1 MSHAMKLEGPFA
13 IEEVAG
19 RAALCGRLR
28 VEAPVVFFPGMR
40 LRVEGGGAVVAA
52 HSADTHYLGWL
63 PRGAYRVRAFLPGS
77 LGAGRYRFTLEAHHR
92 EAMADATAASLDGAF
107 SLASAAATPG
117 DAFAWTFETV
127 APGVAVENLSW
138 KRGHEDWFF
147 RHFDHASATVVSYML
162 ADSPKLRGR
171 ILDVGCGDGITA
183 LGVALRTGCE
193 ELVAIDPF
201 RGFDR
206 LPEILAANHLPA
218 DTIPK
223 RVRFLPEDANF
234 LPFPDDS
241 FDVLISWAAVEHF
254 AGGYL
259 QAMREMKR
267 VLKPDGLLFIHPGL
281 YYCNAGHHLAEY
293 ASEPFFHLRKSR
305 EQIREL
311 VFSAKANYEDR
322 AGETPT
328 PAQHWQWFNELVPIT
343 VTRFEQ
349 ELRALEFEPW
359 RVAIRTEGLV
369 EYTPETL
376 SYPMQDLATNELYVS
391 CVNRKKKRG
400 Q

>member
-13 IEEVAG
+13 IEEAGG

-28 VEAPVVFFPGMR
+28 VEAPVVFLPGLR
-40 LRVEGGGAVVAA
+40 LRVEGAGEVAA
-52 HSADTHYLGWL
+52 DSRDTHYLGWL

-77 LGAGRYRFTLEAHHR
+77 LGAGAHRFSLEAVHR
-92 EAMADATAASLDGAF
+92 EAMADAVAAKLEGAF
-107 SLASAAATPG
+107 TLAGPAAAPADG
-117 DAFAWTFETV
+117 LAWSFETV
-127 APGVAVENLSW
+127 APGVAIENLSW

-147 RHFDHASATVVSYML
+147 RHFDHAAATVVSYML

-206 LPEILAANHLPA
+206 LPEILRANHLPA
-218 DTIPK
+218 DAIPK
-223 RVRFLPEDANF
+223 RVKYLGEDANF
-234 LPFPDDS
+234 LPFADDS
-241 FDVLISWAAVEHF
+241 FDVVISWAAVEHF

-259 QAMREMKR
+259 QALREMKR
-267 VLKPDGLLFIHPGL
+267 VLRPGGLLFIHPGL

-293 ASEPFFHLRKSR
+293 STEPFFHLRKSR
-305 EQIREL
+305 EEIRAI
-311 VFSAKANYEDR
+311 VFGAKPRSEDR

-328 PAQHWQWFNELVPIT
+328 PAQHWQWFNELNPIT

-376 SYPMQDLATNELYVS
+376 AYPMQDLATNELYVS
-391 CVNRKKKRG
+391 CVNRKRPKP
-400 Q
+400 

>member
-1 MSHAMKLEGPFA
+1 MSHAMNLEGPFA
-13 IEEVAG
+13 IEEAGG

-28 VEAPVVFFPGMR
+28 VEAPVVFLPGLR
-40 LRVEGGGAVVAA
+40 LRVEGAGAVAA
-52 HSADTHYLGWL
+52 DSRDTHYLGWL
-63 PRGAYRVRAFLPGS
+63 PRGAYRVRAFLPGA
-77 LGAGRYRFTLEAHHR
+77 LGAGPYRFSLEAVHR
-92 EAMADATAASLDGAF
+92 EAMADAVAAKLEGAF
-107 SLASAAATPG
+107 TLAGPAAAAG
-117 DAFAWTFETV
+117 EGLAWSFETV
-127 APGVAVENLSW
+127 APGVAIENLSW

-147 RHFDHASATVVSYML
+147 RHFDHAAATVVSYML

-206 LPEILAANHLPA
+206 LPEILRANHLPA
-218 DTIPK
+218 DAIPK
-223 RVRFLPEDANF
+223 RVKYLGEDANF
-234 LPFPDDS
+234 LPVADDS
-241 FDVLISWAAVEHF
+241 FDVVISWAAVEHF

-259 QAMREMKR
+259 QALREMKR
-267 VLKPDGLLFIHPGL
+267 VLRPGGLLFIHPGL

-293 ASEPFFHLRKSR
+293 STEPFFHLRKSR
-305 EQIREL
+305 EEIRAI
-311 VFSAKANYEDR
+311 VFGSKPRYEDR

-328 PAQHWQWFNELVPIT
+328 PAQHWQWFNELNPIT

-359 RVAIRTEGLV
+359 RVAIRAEGLV

-376 SYPMQDLATNELYVS
+376 AYPMQDLATNELYVS
-391 CVNRKKKRG
+391 CVNRKRPKP
-400 Q
+400 

>member
-13 IEEVAG
+13 IEEAGG

-28 VEAPVVFFPGMR
+28 VEAPVVFLPGLR
-40 LRVEGGGAVVAA
+40 LRVEGAGEVAA
-52 HSADTHYLGWL
+52 DSRDTHYLGWL
-63 PRGAYRVRAFLPGS
+63 PRGSYRVRAFLPGS
-77 LGAGRYRFTLEAHHR
+77 LGAGAHRFSLEAVHR
-92 EAMADATAASLDGAF
+92 EAMADAAAAKLEGAF
-107 SLASAAATPG
+107 TLAGPAAAPADG
-117 DAFAWTFETV
+117 LAWSFETV
-127 APGVAVENLSW
+127 APGVAIENLSW

-147 RHFDHASATVVSYML
+147 RHFDHAAATVVSYML

-206 LPEILAANHLPA
+206 LPEILRANHLPA
-218 DTIPK
+218 DAIPK
-223 RVRFLPEDANF
+223 RVKYLGEDANF
-234 LPFPDDS
+234 LPFADDS
-241 FDVLISWAAVEHF
+241 FDVVISWAAVEHF

-259 QAMREMKR
+259 QALREMKR
-267 VLKPDGLLFIHPGL
+267 VLRPEGLLFIHPGL

-293 ASEPFFHLRKSR
+293 STEPFFHLRKSR
-305 EQIREL
+305 DEIRAI
-311 VFSAKANYEDR
+311 VFGAKPRYEDR

-328 PAQHWQWFNELVPIT
+328 PAQHWQWFNELNPIT

-376 SYPMQDLATNELYVS
+376 AYPMQDLATNELYVS
-391 CVNRKKKRG
+391 CVNRKRPKP
-400 Q
+400 

>member
-13 IEEVAG
+13 IEEAGG

-28 VEAPVVFFPGMR
+28 VEAPVVFLPGVR
-40 LRVEGGGAVVAA
+40 LRVEGAGAVAA
-52 HSADTHYLGWL
+52 DLRDTHYLGWL
-63 PRGAYRVRAFLPGS
+63 PRGSYRVRVFLPGS
-77 LGAGRYRFTLEAHHR
+77 LGAGACRFSLEAVHR
-92 EAMADATAASLDGAF
+92 EAMADAVAAKLEGAF
-107 SLASAAATPG
+107 TLAGPAAAPADG
-117 DAFAWTFETV
+117 LAWSFETV
-127 APGVAVENLSW
+127 APGVAIENLSW

-147 RHFDHASATVVSYML
+147 RHFDHAAATVVSYML

-206 LPEILAANHLPA
+206 LPEILRANHLPA
-218 DTIPK
+218 DAIPK
-223 RVRFLPEDANF
+223 RVKYLGEDANF
-234 LPFPDDS
+234 LPFADDS
-241 FDVLISWAAVEHF
+241 FDVVVSWAAVEHF

-293 ASEPFFHLRKSR
+293 STEPFFHLRKSR
-305 EQIREL
+305 DEIREI
-311 VFSAKANYEDR
+311 VFSAQPRYEDR

-328 PAQHWQWFNELVPIT
+328 PAQHWQWFNELNPIT

-376 SYPMQDLATNELYVS
+376 AYPMQDLATNELYVS
-391 CVNRKKKRG
+391 CVNRKRPKP
-400 Q
+400 

>member
-1 MSHAMKLEGPFA
+1 MAQTLSLEGPFT
-13 IEEVAG
+13 IEDAAG

-28 VEAPVVFFPGMR
+28 VQAPVVFLPAMR
-40 LRVEGGGAVVAA
+40 LSVEGAGTSVGAD
-52 HSADTHYLGWL
+52 SADTHYLGWL
-63 PRGAYRVRAFLPGS
+63 PRGAYRVRAFLPGA
-77 LGAGRYRFTLEAHHR
+77 LAAGSYRFTLDARHR
-92 EAMADATAASLDGAF
+92 EAMADDVAAKIDGQF
-107 SLASAAATPG
+107 SLAGPAAAAG
-117 DAFAWTFETV
+117 EAFAWTVEAM

-138 KRGHEDWFF
+138 KRGHENWFF
-147 RHFDHASATVVSYML
+147 RHFDHAAATVVSYML
-162 ADSPKLRGR
+162 ADSPKLKGR

-206 LPEILAANHLPA
+206 LPEILRENHLPA

-223 RVRFLPEDANF
+223 RVKYLAEDANS

-241 FDVLISWAAVEHF
+241 FDVVISWAAVEHF

-259 QAMREMKR
+259 KALGEMKR

-293 ASEPFFHLRKSR
+293 SSEPFFHLRKSR
-305 EQIREL
+305 EQIREI
-311 VFSAKANYEDR
+311 VFSARAKYEDR

-328 PAQHWQWFNELVPIT
+328 PEQHWKWFNELNPIT

-349 ELRALEFEPW
+349 ELRALDFEPW
-359 RVAIRTEGLV
+359 RVAIRAEGLV
-369 EYTPETL
+369 EYTPEML
-376 SYPMQDLATNELYVS
+376 AYPMQDLAIDELYVS
-391 CVNRKKKRG
+391 CVNRKKRR
-400 Q
+400 

>member
-13 IEEVAG
+13 IEEAGG

-28 VEAPVVFFPGMR
+28 VEAPVVFLPGLR
-40 LRVEGGGAVVAA
+40 LRVEGAGEVAA
-52 HSADTHYLGWL
+52 DSRDTHYLGWL
-63 PRGAYRVRAFLPGS
+63 PRGSYRVRAFLPGS
-77 LGAGRYRFTLEAHHR
+77 LGAGAHRFSLEAVHR
-92 EAMADATAASLDGAF
+92 EAMADTAAAKLEGAF
-107 SLASAAATPG
+107 TLAGPAAAPADG
-117 DAFAWTFETV
+117 LAWSFETV
-127 APGVAVENLSW
+127 APGVAIENLSW

-147 RHFDHASATVVSYML
+147 RHFDHAAATVVSYML

-206 LPEILAANHLPA
+206 LPEILRANHLPA
-218 DTIPK
+218 DAIPK
-223 RVRFLPEDANF
+223 RVKYLGEDANF
-234 LPFPDDS
+234 LPFADDS
-241 FDVLISWAAVEHF
+241 FDVVISWAAVEHF

-259 QAMREMKR
+259 QALREMKR
-267 VLKPDGLLFIHPGL
+267 VLRPGGLLFIHPGL

-293 ASEPFFHLRKSR
+293 STEPFFHLRKSR
-305 EQIREL
+305 DEIRAI
-311 VFSAKANYEDR
+311 VFGAKPRYEDR

-328 PAQHWQWFNELVPIT
+328 PAQHWQWFNELNPIT

-376 SYPMQDLATNELYVS
+376 AYPMQDLATNELYVS
-391 CVNRKKKRG
+391 CVNRKRPKP
-400 Q
+400 

>member
-13 IEEVAG
+13 IEEAGG

-28 VEAPVVFFPGMR
+28 VEAPVVFLPGLR
-40 LRVEGGGAVVAA
+40 LRVEGAGEVAA
-52 HSADTHYLGWL
+52 DSRDTHYLGWL

-77 LGAGRYRFTLEAHHR
+77 LGAGAHRFSLEAVHR
-92 EAMADATAASLDGAF
+92 EAMADTAAAKLEGAF
-107 SLASAAATPG
+107 TLAGPAAAPADG
-117 DAFAWTFETV
+117 LAWSFETV
-127 APGVAVENLSW
+127 APGVAIENLSW

-147 RHFDHASATVVSYML
+147 RHFDHAAATVVSYML

-206 LPEILAANHLPA
+206 LPEILRANHLPA
-218 DTIPK
+218 DAIPK
-223 RVRFLPEDANF
+223 RVKYLGEDANF
-234 LPFPDDS
+234 LPFADDS
-241 FDVLISWAAVEHF
+241 FDVVISWAAVEHF

-259 QAMREMKR
+259 QALREMKR
-267 VLKPDGLLFIHPGL
+267 VLRPGGLLFIHPGL

-293 ASEPFFHLRKSR
+293 STEPFFHLRKSR
-305 EQIREL
+305 EEIRAI
-311 VFSAKANYEDR
+311 VFGAKPRYEDR

-328 PAQHWQWFNELVPIT
+328 PAQHWQWFNELNPIT

-376 SYPMQDLATNELYVS
+376 AYPMQDLATNELYVS
-391 CVNRKKKRG
+391 CVNRKRPKP
-400 Q
+400 

>member
-13 IEEVAG
+13 IEEAGG

-28 VEAPVVFFPGMR
+28 VEAPVVFLPGLR
-40 LRVEGGGAVVAA
+40 LRVEGAGAIAA
-52 HSADTHYLGWL
+52 DSRDTHYLGWL
-63 PRGAYRVRAFLPGS
+63 PRGSYRVRAFLPGS
-77 LGAGRYRFTLEAHHR
+77 LGAGACRFSLEAVHR
-92 EAMADATAASLDGAF
+92 EAMADAVAAKLEGAF
-107 SLASAAATPG
+107 TLAGPAAAAG
-117 DAFAWTFETV
+117 EGLAWSFETV
-127 APGVAVENLSW
+127 APGVAIENLSW

-147 RHFDHASATVVSYML
+147 RHFDHAAATVVSYML

-206 LPEILAANHLPA
+206 LPEILRANHLPA
-218 DTIPK
+218 DAIPK
-223 RVRFLPEDANF
+223 RVKYLGEDANF
-234 LPFPDDS
+234 LPFADDS
-241 FDVLISWAAVEHF
+241 FDVVISWAAVEHF

-267 VLKPDGLLFIHPGL
+267 VLRPEGLLFIHPGL

-293 ASEPFFHLRKSR
+293 STEPFFHLRKSR
-305 EQIREL
+305 EEIRAI
-311 VFSAKANYEDR
+311 VFGAKPRYEDR

-328 PAQHWQWFNELVPIT
+328 PAQHWQWFNELNPIT

-376 SYPMQDLATNELYVS
+376 AYPMQDLATNELYVS
-391 CVNRKKKRG
+391 CVNRKRPKP
-400 Q
+400 

>member
-13 IEEVAG
+13 IEEAGG

-28 VEAPVVFFPGMR
+28 VEAPVVFLPGLR
-40 LRVEGGGAVVAA
+40 LRVEGAGEVAA
-52 HSADTHYLGWL
+52 DSRDTHYLGWL

-77 LGAGRYRFTLEAHHR
+77 LGAGAHRFSLEAVHR
-92 EAMADATAASLDGAF
+92 EEMADAAAAKLEGAF
-107 SLASAAATPG
+107 TLAGPAAAPADG
-117 DAFAWTFETV
+117 LAWGFETV
-127 APGVAVENLSW
+127 APGVAIENLSW

-147 RHFDHASATVVSYML
+147 RHFDHAAATVVSYML

-171 ILDVGCGDGITA
+171 ILEVGCGDGITA

-206 LPEILAANHLPA
+206 LPEILRANHLPA
-218 DTIPK
+218 DAIPK
-223 RVRFLPEDANF
+223 RVKYLGEDANF
-234 LPFPDDS
+234 LPFADDS
-241 FDVLISWAAVEHF
+241 FDVVISWAAVEHF

-259 QAMREMKR
+259 QALREMKR
-267 VLKPDGLLFIHPGL
+267 VLRPGGLLFIHPGL

-293 ASEPFFHLRKSR
+293 STEPFFHLRKSR
-305 EQIREL
+305 EEIRAI
-311 VFSAKANYEDR
+311 VFGAKPRYEDR

-328 PAQHWQWFNELVPIT
+328 PAQHWQWFNELNPIT

-376 SYPMQDLATNELYVS
+376 AYPMQDLATNELYVS
-391 CVNRKKKRG
+391 CVNRKRPKP
-400 Q
+400 

>member
-13 IEEVAG
+13 IEEAGG

-28 VEAPVVFFPGMR
+28 VEAPVVFLPGLR
-40 LRVEGGGAVVAA
+40 LRVEGAGAVAA
-52 HSADTHYLGWL
+52 DSRDTHYLGWL

-77 LGAGRYRFTLEAHHR
+77 LGAGAHRFSLEAVHR
-92 EAMADATAASLDGAF
+92 EAMADAAAAKLEGAF
-107 SLASAAATPG
+107 TLAGPAAAPADG
-117 DAFAWTFETV
+117 LAWSFETV
-127 APGVAVENLSW
+127 APGVAIENLSW

-147 RHFDHASATVVSYML
+147 RHFDHAAATVVSYML

-206 LPEILAANHLPA
+206 LPEILRANHLPA
-218 DTIPK
+218 DAIPK
-223 RVRFLPEDANF
+223 RVKYLGEDANF
-234 LPFPDDS
+234 LPFADDS
-241 FDVLISWAAVEHF
+241 FDVVISWAAVEHF

-259 QAMREMKR
+259 QALREMKR
-267 VLKPDGLLFIHPGL
+267 VLRPGGLLFIHPGL

-293 ASEPFFHLRKSR
+293 STEPFFHLRKSR
-305 EQIREL
+305 DEIRAI
-311 VFSAKANYEDR
+311 VFGAKPRYEDR

-328 PAQHWQWFNELVPIT
+328 PAQHWQWFNELNPIT

-376 SYPMQDLATNELYVS
+376 AYPMQDLATNELYVS
-391 CVNRKKKRG
+391 CVNRKRPKP
-400 Q
+400 

>member
-13 IEEVAG
+13 IEEAGG

-28 VEAPVVFFPGMR
+28 VEAPVVFLPGLR
-40 LRVEGGGAVVAA
+40 LRVEGAGAIAA
-52 HSADTHYLGWL
+52 DSRDTHYLGWL
-63 PRGAYRVRAFLPGS
+63 PRGSYRVRAFLPGS
-77 LGAGRYRFTLEAHHR
+77 LGAGACRFSLEAVHR
-92 EAMADATAASLDGAF
+92 EAMADAVAAKLEGAF
-107 SLASAAATPG
+107 TLAGPAAAPADG
-117 DAFAWTFETV
+117 LAWSFETV
-127 APGVAVENLSW
+127 APGVAIENLSW

-147 RHFDHASATVVSYML
+147 RHFDHAAATVVSYML

-206 LPEILAANHLPA
+206 LPEILRANHLPA
-218 DTIPK
+218 DAIPA
-223 RVRFLPEDANF
+223 RVKYLGEDANF
-234 LPFPDDS
+234 LPFADDS
-241 FDVLISWAAVEHF
+241 FDVVISWAAVEHF

-267 VLKPDGLLFIHPGL
+267 VLRPEGLLFIHPGL

-293 ASEPFFHLRKSR
+293 STEPFFHLRKSR
-305 EQIREL
+305 EEIRAI
-311 VFSAKANYEDR
+311 VFGAKPRYEDR

-328 PAQHWQWFNELVPIT
+328 PAQHWQWFNELNPIT
-343 VTRFEQ
+343 VARFEQ

-376 SYPMQDLATNELYVS
+376 AYPMQDLATNELYVS
-391 CVNRKKKRG
+391 CVNRKRPKP
-400 Q
+400 

>member
-13 IEEVAG
+13 IEEAGG

-28 VEAPVVFFPGMR
+28 VEAPVVFLPGLR
-40 LRVEGGGAVVAA
+40 LRVEGAGAVAA
-52 HSADTHYLGWL
+52 DSRDTHYLGWL

-77 LGAGRYRFTLEAHHR
+77 LGAGAHRFSLEAVHR
-92 EAMADATAASLDGAF
+92 EAMADAAAAKLEGAF
-107 SLASAAATPG
+107 TLAGPAAAPADG
-117 DAFAWTFETV
+117 LAWSFETV
-127 APGVAVENLSW
+127 APGVAIENLSW

-147 RHFDHASATVVSYML
+147 RHFDHAAATVVSYML

-206 LPEILAANHLPA
+206 LPEILRANHLPA
-218 DTIPK
+218 DAIPK
-223 RVRFLPEDANF
+223 RVKYLGEDANF
-234 LPFPDDS
+234 LPFADDS
-241 FDVLISWAAVEHF
+241 FDVVISWAAVEHF

-259 QAMREMKR
+259 QALREMKR
-267 VLKPDGLLFIHPGL
+267 VLRPGGLLFIHPGL

-293 ASEPFFHLRKSR
+293 STEPFFHLRKSR
-305 EQIREL
+305 DEIRAI
-311 VFSAKANYEDR
+311 VFGAKPRYEDR

-328 PAQHWQWFNELVPIT
+328 PAQHWQWFNELNPIT

-376 SYPMQDLATNELYVS
+376 AYPMQDLVTNELYVS
-391 CVNRKKKRG
+391 CVNRKRPKP
-400 Q
+400 

>member
-13 IEEVAG
+13 IEEAGG

-28 VEAPVVFFPGMR
+28 VEAPVVFLPGLR
-40 LRVEGGGAVVAA
+40 LRVEGAGEVAA
-52 HSADTHYLGWL
+52 DSRDTHYLGRL

-77 LGAGRYRFTLEAHHR
+77 LGAGAHRFSLEAVHR
-92 EAMADATAASLDGAF
+92 EAMADAAAAKLEGAF
-107 SLASAAATPG
+107 TLAGPAAAPADG
-117 DAFAWTFETV
+117 LAWSFETV
-127 APGVAVENLSW
+127 APGVAIENLSW

-147 RHFDHASATVVSYML
+147 RHFDHAAATVVSYML

-206 LPEILAANHLPA
+206 LPEILRANHLPA
-218 DTIPK
+218 DAIPK
-223 RVRFLPEDANF
+223 RVKYLGEDANF
-234 LPFPDDS
+234 LPFADDS
-241 FDVLISWAAVEHF
+241 FDVVISWAAVEHF

-259 QAMREMKR
+259 QALREMKR
-267 VLKPDGLLFIHPGL
+267 VLRPGGLLFIHPGL

-293 ASEPFFHLRKSR
+293 STEPFFHLRKSR
-305 EQIREL
+305 DEIRAI
-311 VFSAKANYEDR
+311 VFGAKPRYEDR

-328 PAQHWQWFNELVPIT
+328 PAQHWQWFNELNPIT

-376 SYPMQDLATNELYVS
+376 AYPMQDLATNELYVS
-391 CVNRKKKRG
+391 CVNRKRPKP
-400 Q
+400 

>member
-13 IEEVAG
+13 IEEAGG

-28 VEAPVVFFPGMR
+28 VEAPVVFLPGLR
-40 LRVEGGGAVVAA
+40 LRVEDAGEVAA
-52 HSADTHYLGWL
+52 DSRDTHYLGWL

-77 LGAGRYRFTLEAHHR
+77 LGAGAHRFSLEAVHR
-92 EAMADATAASLDGAF
+92 EAMADTAAAKLEGAF
-107 SLASAAATPG
+107 TLAGPAAAPADG
-117 DAFAWTFETV
+117 LAWSFETV
-127 APGVAVENLSW
+127 APGVAIENLSW

-147 RHFDHASATVVSYML
+147 RHFDHAAATVVSYML

-206 LPEILAANHLPA
+206 LPEILRANHLPA
-218 DTIPK
+218 DAIPK
-223 RVRFLPEDANF
+223 RVKYLGEDANF
-234 LPFPDDS
+234 LPFADDS
-241 FDVLISWAAVEHF
+241 FDVVISWAAVEHF

-259 QAMREMKR
+259 QALREMKR
-267 VLKPDGLLFIHPGL
+267 VLRPGGLLFIHPGL

-293 ASEPFFHLRKSR
+293 STEPFFHLRKSR
-305 EQIREL
+305 EEIRAI
-311 VFSAKANYEDR
+311 VFGAKPRYEDR

-328 PAQHWQWFNELVPIT
+328 PAQHWQWFNELNPIT

-376 SYPMQDLATNELYVS
+376 AYPMQDLATNELYVS
-391 CVNRKKKRG
+391 CVNRKRPKP
-400 Q
+400 

>member
-13 IEEVAG
+13 IEEAGG

-28 VEAPVVFFPGMR
+28 VEAPVVFLPGVR
-40 LRVEGGGAVVAA
+40 LRVEGAGAVAA
-52 HSADTHYLGWL
+52 DSRDTHYLGWL
-63 PRGAYRVRAFLPGS
+63 PRGAYRVRAFLPGA
-77 LGAGRYRFTLEAHHR
+77 LGAGAYRFSLEAVHR
-92 EAMADATAASLDGAF
+92 EAMADAVAARLDGAF
-107 SLASAAATPG
+107 TLAGPAAAAG
-117 DAFAWTFETV
+117 EGLAWSFETV
-127 APGVAVENLSW
+127 APGVAIENLSW

-147 RHFDHASATVVSYML
+147 RHFDHAAATVVSYML

-206 LPEILAANHLPA
+206 LPEILRANHLPA
-218 DTIPK
+218 DAIPK
-223 RVRFLPEDANF
+223 RVKYLGEDANF
-234 LPFPDDS
+234 LPFADDS
-241 FDVLISWAAVEHF
+241 FDVVISWAAVEHF

-259 QAMREMKR
+259 QALREMKR
-267 VLKPDGLLFIHPGL
+267 VLRPEGLLFIHPGL

-293 ASEPFFHLRKSR
+293 STEPFFHLRKSR
-305 EQIREL
+305 EEIRAI
-311 VFSAKANYEDR
+311 VFGAKPRYEDR

-328 PAQHWQWFNELVPIT
+328 PAQHWQWFNELNPIT

-376 SYPMQDLATNELYVS
+376 AYPMQDLATNELYVS
-391 CVNRKKKRG
+391 CVNRKRPKP
-400 Q
+400 

>member
-13 IEEVAG
+13 IEEAGG

-28 VEAPVVFFPGMR
+28 VEAPVVFLPGLR
-40 LRVEGGGAVVAA
+40 LRVEGAGEVAA
-52 HSADTHYLGWL
+52 DSRDTHYLGWL
-63 PRGAYRVRAFLPGS
+63 PRGSYRVRAFLPGS
-77 LGAGRYRFTLEAHHR
+77 LGAGAHRFSLEAVHR
-92 EAMADATAASLDGAF
+92 EAMADAAAAKLEGAF
-107 SLASAAATPG
+107 TLAGPAAAPADG
-117 DAFAWTFETV
+117 LAWSFETV
-127 APGVAVENLSW
+127 APGVAIENLSW

-147 RHFDHASATVVSYML
+147 RHFDHAAATVVSYML

-206 LPEILAANHLPA
+206 LPEILRANHLPA
-218 DTIPK
+218 DAIPK
-223 RVRFLPEDANF
+223 RVKYLGEDANS
-234 LPFPDDS
+234 LPFADDS
-241 FDVLISWAAVEHF
+241 FDVVISWAAVEHF

-259 QAMREMKR
+259 QALREMKR
-267 VLKPDGLLFIHPGL
+267 VLRPGGLLFIHPGL

-293 ASEPFFHLRKSR
+293 STEPFFHLRKSR
-305 EQIREL
+305 DEIRAI
-311 VFSAKANYEDR
+311 VFGAKPRYEDR

-328 PAQHWQWFNELVPIT
+328 PAQHWQWFNELNPIT

-376 SYPMQDLATNELYVS
+376 AYPMQDLATNELYVS
-391 CVNRKKKRG
+391 CVNRKRPKP
-400 Q
+400 

>member
-13 IEEVAG
+13 IEEAGG

-28 VEAPVVFFPGMR
+28 VEAPVVFLPGLR
-40 LRVEGGGAVVAA
+40 LRVEGAGEVAA
-52 HSADTHYLGWL
+52 DSRDTHYLGWL
-63 PRGAYRVRAFLPGS
+63 PRGSYRVRAFLPGS
-77 LGAGRYRFTLEAHHR
+77 LGAGAHRFSLEAVHR
-92 EAMADATAASLDGAF
+92 EAMADAAAAKLEGAF
-107 SLASAAATPG
+107 TLAGPAAAPADG
-117 DAFAWTFETV
+117 LAWSFETV
-127 APGVAVENLSW
+127 APGVAIENLSW

-147 RHFDHASATVVSYML
+147 RHFDHAAATVVSYML

-206 LPEILAANHLPA
+206 LPEILRANHLPA
-218 DTIPK
+218 DAIPK
-223 RVRFLPEDANF
+223 RVKYLGEDANF
-234 LPFPDDS
+234 LPFADDS
-241 FDVLISWAAVEHF
+241 FDVVISWAAVEHF

-259 QAMREMKR
+259 QALREMKR
-267 VLKPDGLLFIHPGL
+267 VLRPGGLLFIHPGL

-293 ASEPFFHLRKSR
+293 STEPFFHLRKSR
-305 EQIREL
+305 DEIRAI
-311 VFSAKANYEDR
+311 VFGAKPRYEDR

-328 PAQHWQWFNELVPIT
+328 PAQHWQWFNELNPIT

-376 SYPMQDLATNELYVS
+376 AYPMQDLATNELYVS
-391 CVNRKKKRG
+391 CVNRKRPKP
-400 Q
+400 

>member
-13 IEEVAG
+13 IEEAGG

-28 VEAPVVFFPGMR
+28 VEAPVVFLPGLR
-40 LRVEGGGAVVAA
+40 LRVEGAGEVAA
-52 HSADTHYLGWL
+52 DSRDTHYLGWL

-77 LGAGRYRFTLEAHHR
+77 LGAGAHRFSLEAVHR
-92 EAMADATAASLDGAF
+92 EAMADAAAAKLEGAF
-107 SLASAAATPG
+107 TLAGPAAAPADG
-117 DAFAWTFETV
+117 LAWSFETV
-127 APGVAVENLSW
+127 APGVAIENLSW

-147 RHFDHASATVVSYML
+147 RHFDHAAATVVSYML

-206 LPEILAANHLPA
+206 LPEILRANHLPA
-218 DTIPK
+218 DVIPK
-223 RVRFLPEDANF
+223 RVKYLGEDANF
-234 LPFPDDS
+234 LPFADDS
-241 FDVLISWAAVEHF
+241 FDVVISWAAVEHF

-259 QAMREMKR
+259 QALREMKR
-267 VLKPDGLLFIHPGL
+267 VLRPDGLLFIHPGL

-293 ASEPFFHLRKSR
+293 STEPFFHLRKSR
-305 EQIREL
+305 DEIRAI
-311 VFSAKANYEDR
+311 VFGAKPRYEDR

-328 PAQHWQWFNELVPIT
+328 PAQHWQWFNELNPIT

-376 SYPMQDLATNELYVS
+376 AYPMQDLATNELYVS
-391 CVNRKKKRG
+391 CVNRKRPKP
-400 Q
+400 

>member
-13 IEEVAG
+13 IEEAGG

-28 VEAPVVFFPGMR
+28 VEAPVVFLPGLR
-40 LRVEGGGAVVAA
+40 LRVEGAGEVAA
-52 HSADTHYLGWL
+52 DSRDTHYLGWL
-63 PRGAYRVRAFLPGS
+63 PRGSYRVRAFLPGS
-77 LGAGRYRFTLEAHHR
+77 LGAGAHRFSLEAVHR
-92 EAMADATAASLDGAF
+92 EAMADAAAAKLEGAF
-107 SLASAAATPG
+107 TLAGPAAAPADG
-117 DAFAWTFETV
+117 LAWSFETV
-127 APGVAVENLSW
+127 APGVAIENLSW

-147 RHFDHASATVVSYML
+147 RHFDHAAATVVSYML

-193 ELVAIDPF
+193 ELVAVDPF

-206 LPEILAANHLPA
+206 LPEILRANHLPA
-218 DTIPK
+218 DAIPK
-223 RVRFLPEDANF
+223 RVKYLGEDANF
-234 LPFPDDS
+234 LPFADDS
-241 FDVLISWAAVEHF
+241 FDVVISWAAVEHF

-259 QAMREMKR
+259 QALREMKR
-267 VLKPDGLLFIHPGL
+267 VLRPGGLLFIHPGL

-293 ASEPFFHLRKSR
+293 STEPFFHLRKSR
-305 EQIREL
+305 DEIRAI
-311 VFSAKANYEDR
+311 VFGAKPRYEDR

-328 PAQHWQWFNELVPIT
+328 PAQHWQWFNELNPIT

-376 SYPMQDLATNELYVS
+376 AYPMQDLATNELYVS
-391 CVNRKKKRG
+391 CVNRKRPKP
-400 Q
+400 

>member
-13 IEEVAG
+13 IEEAGG

-28 VEAPVVFFPGMR
+28 VEAPVVFLPGLR
-40 LRVEGGGAVVAA
+40 LRVEGAGEVAA
-52 HSADTHYLGWL
+52 DSRDTHYLGWL

-77 LGAGRYRFTLEAHHR
+77 LGAGAHRFSLEAVHR
-92 EAMADATAASLDGAF
+92 EAMADAAAAKLEGAF
-107 SLASAAATPG
+107 TLAGPAAAAG
-117 DAFAWTFETV
+117 EGLAWSFETV
-127 APGVAVENLSW
+127 APGVAIENLSW

-147 RHFDHASATVVSYML
+147 RHFDHAAATVVSYML

-206 LPEILAANHLPA
+206 LPEILRANHLPA
-218 DTIPK
+218 DAIPK
-223 RVRFLPEDANF
+223 RVKYLGEDANF
-234 LPFPDDS
+234 LPFADDS
-241 FDVLISWAAVEHF
+241 FDVVISWAAVEHF

-259 QAMREMKR
+259 QALREMKR
-267 VLKPDGLLFIHPGL
+267 VLRPDGLLFIHPGL

-293 ASEPFFHLRKSR
+293 STEPFFHLRKSR
-305 EQIREL
+305 DEIRAI
-311 VFSAKANYEDR
+311 VFGAKPRYEDR

-328 PAQHWQWFNELVPIT
+328 PAQHWQWFNELNPIT

-376 SYPMQDLATNELYVS
+376 AYPMQDLATNELYVS
-391 CVNRKKKRG
+391 CVNRKRPKP
-400 Q
+400 

>member
-13 IEEVAG
+13 IEEAGG

-28 VEAPVVFFPGMR
+28 VEAPVVFLPGLR
-40 LRVEGGGAVVAA
+40 LRVEGAGAVAA
-52 HSADTHYLGWL
+52 DSRDTHYLGWL
-63 PRGAYRVRAFLPGS
+63 PRGAYRVRAFLPGA
-77 LGAGRYRFTLEAHHR
+77 LGAGAYRFSLEAVHR
-92 EAMADATAASLDGAF
+92 EAMADAAAAKLEGAF
-107 SLASAAATPG
+107 TLAGPAAAPADG
-117 DAFAWTFETV
+117 LAWSFETV
-127 APGVAVENLSW
+127 APGVAIENLSW

-147 RHFDHASATVVSYML
+147 RHFDHAAATVVSYML

-206 LPEILAANHLPA
+206 LPEILRANHLPA
-218 DTIPK
+218 DAIPK
-223 RVRFLPEDANF
+223 RVKYLGEDANF
-234 LPFPDDS
+234 LPFADDS
-241 FDVLISWAAVEHF
+241 FDVVISWAAVEHF

-259 QAMREMKR
+259 QALREMKR
-267 VLKPDGLLFIHPGL
+267 VLRPGGLLFIHPGL

-293 ASEPFFHLRKSR
+293 STEPFFHLRKSR
-305 EQIREL
+305 EEIRAI
-311 VFSAKANYEDR
+311 VFGAKPRYEDR

-328 PAQHWQWFNELVPIT
+328 PAQHWQWFNELNPIT

-376 SYPMQDLATNELYVS
+376 AYPMQDLATNELYVS
-391 CVNRKKKRG
+391 CVNRKRPKP
-400 Q
+400 

>member
-13 IEEVAG
+13 IEEAGG

-28 VEAPVVFFPGMR
+28 VEAPVVFLPGLR
-40 LRVEGGGAVVAA
+40 LRVEGAGAAA
-52 HSADTHYLGWL
+52 ADSRDTHYLGWL
-63 PRGAYRVRAFLPGS
+63 PRGSYRVRAFLPGS
-77 LGAGRYRFTLEAHHR
+77 LGAGAHRFSLEAVHR
-92 EAMADATAASLDGAF
+92 EAMADAAAAKLEGAF
-107 SLASAAATPG
+107 TLAGPAAAPAEG
-117 DAFAWTFETV
+117 LAWSFETV
-127 APGVAVENLSW
+127 APGVAIENLSW

-147 RHFDHASATVVSYML
+147 RHFDHAAATVVSYML

-206 LPEILAANHLPA
+206 LPEILRANHLPA
-218 DTIPK
+218 DAIPK
-223 RVRFLPEDANF
+223 RVKYLGEDANF
-234 LPFPDDS
+234 LPFADDS
-241 FDVLISWAAVEHF
+241 FDVVISWAAVEHF

-259 QAMREMKR
+259 QALREMKR
-267 VLKPDGLLFIHPGL
+267 VLRPGGLLFIHPGL

-293 ASEPFFHLRKSR
+293 STEPFFHLRKSR
-305 EQIREL
+305 EEIRAI
-311 VFSAKANYEDR
+311 VFGAKPRYEDR

-328 PAQHWQWFNELVPIT
+328 PAQHWQWFNELNPIT

-376 SYPMQDLATNELYVS
+376 AYPMQDLATNELYVS
-391 CVNRKKKRG
+391 CVNRKRPKP
-400 Q
+400 

>member
-13 IEEVAG
+13 IEDAAG

-28 VEAPVVFFPGMR
+28 VEAPVVFLPGLR
-40 LRVEGGGAVVAA
+40 LRVEGAGGAL
-52 HSADTHYLGWL
+52 SADSVDTHHLGWL
-63 PRGAYRVRAFLPGS
+63 PRGSYRVRAFLPGA
-77 LGAGRYRFTLEAHHR
+77 LGAGAYRFSVEAHHR
-92 EAMADATAASLDGAF
+92 EALADAAAARLEGGF
-107 SLASAAATPG
+107 SLGGPAAAPG
-117 DAFAWTFETV
+117 DALAWTVEAV

-138 KRGHEDWFF
+138 KRGHADWFF
-147 RHFDHASATVVSYML
+147 RHFDHASATAVSYLL

-206 LPEILAANHLPA
+206 LPEILAANHLPP
-218 DTIPK
+218 DTIPG
-223 RVRFLPEDANF
+223 RVRFLGEDANF
-234 LPFPDDS
+234 LPFADDS
-241 FDVLISWAAVEHF
+241 FDVVISWAAVEHF

-259 QAMREMKR
+259 QALREMKR

-293 ASEPFFHLRKSR
+293 CTEPFFHLRKTR
-305 EQIREL
+305 EQIREI
-311 VFSAKANYEDR
+311 VFTARPHYEDR

-328 PAQHWQWFNELVPIT
+328 PAQHWQWFNELNPIT

-376 SYPMQDLATNELYVS
+376 AYPMQDLAINELYAS
-391 CVNRKKKRG
+391 CINRKKRK
-400 Q
+400 

>member
-13 IEEVAG
+13 IEEAGG

-28 VEAPVVFFPGMR
+28 VEAPVVFLPGLR
-40 LRVEGGGAVVAA
+40 LRVEGAGAVAA
-52 HSADTHYLGWL
+52 DSRDTHYLGWL
-63 PRGAYRVRAFLPGS
+63 PRGAYRVRALLPGA
-77 LGAGRYRFTLEAHHR
+77 LGAGPYRFSLEAVHR
-92 EAMADATAASLDGAF
+92 EAMADAAAAKLEGAF
-107 SLASAAATPG
+107 TLAGPAAAAG
-117 DAFAWTFETV
+117 EGLAWSFETV
-127 APGVAVENLSW
+127 APGVAIENLSW

-147 RHFDHASATVVSYML
+147 RHFDHAAATVVSYML

-206 LPEILAANHLPA
+206 LPEILRANHLPA
-218 DTIPK
+218 DAIPA
-223 RVRFLPEDANF
+223 RVKYLGEDANF
-234 LPFPDDS
+234 LPFADDS
-241 FDVLISWAAVEHF
+241 FDVVISWAAVEHF

-259 QAMREMKR
+259 QALREMKR
-267 VLKPDGLLFIHPGL
+267 VLRPGGLLFIHPGL

-293 ASEPFFHLRKSR
+293 STEPFFHLRKSR
-305 EQIREL
+305 EEIRAI
-311 VFSAKANYEDR
+311 VFGAKPRYEDR

-328 PAQHWQWFNELVPIT
+328 PAQHWQWFNELNPIT

-376 SYPMQDLATNELYVS
+376 AYPMQDLATNELYVS
-391 CVNRKKKRG
+391 CVNRKRPKP
-400 Q
+400 

>member
-13 IEEVAG
+13 IEEAGG

-28 VEAPVVFFPGMR
+28 VEAPVVFLPGVR
-40 LRVEGGGAVVAA
+40 LRVEGAGAVAA
-52 HSADTHYLGWL
+52 DSRDTHYLGWL
-63 PRGAYRVRAFLPGS
+63 PRGAYRVRAFLPGA
-77 LGAGRYRFTLEAHHR
+77 LGAGAYRFSLEAVHR
-92 EAMADATAASLDGAF
+92 EAMADAVAARLDGAF
-107 SLASAAATPG
+107 TLAGPAAAAG
-117 DAFAWTFETV
+117 EGLAWSFETV
-127 APGVAVENLSW
+127 APGVAIENLSW

-147 RHFDHASATVVSYML
+147 RHFDHAAATVVSYML

-206 LPEILAANHLPA
+206 LPEILRANHLPA
-218 DTIPK
+218 DAIPK
-223 RVRFLPEDANF
+223 RVKYLGEDANF
-234 LPFPDDS
+234 LPFADDS
-241 FDVLISWAAVEHF
+241 FDVVISWAAVEHF

-259 QAMREMKR
+259 QALREMKR
-267 VLKPDGLLFIHPGL
+267 VLRPEGLLFIHPGL

-293 ASEPFFHLRKSR
+293 STEPFFHLRKSR
-305 EQIREL
+305 DEIRDI
-311 VFSAKANYEDR
+311 VFGAKPRYEDR

-328 PAQHWQWFNELVPIT
+328 PAQHWQWFNELNPIT

-369 EYTPETL
+369 EYTRETL
-376 SYPMQDLATNELYVS
+376 AYPMQDLATNELYVS
-391 CVNRKKKRG
+391 CVNRKRPKP
-400 Q
+400 

>member
-1 MSHAMKLEGPFA
+1 MTAIRFDGPLALEEAGGRT
-13 IEEVAG
+13 VLAG
-19 RAALCGRLR
+19 RIA
-28 VEAPVVFFPGMR
+28 VQAPVVFVPQVR
-40 LRVEGGGAVVAA
+40 IRIEGAGEAVAA
-52 HSADTHYLGWL
+52 HSADTYYIGWL
-63 PRGAYRVRAFLPGS
+63 PRGTYRFRCFLPGS
-77 LGAGRYRFTLEAHHR
+77 LCAGEWRFSAQACHRVLAQDCCEATVAGAFALARSAAQAG
-92 EAMADATAASLDGAF
+92 EAMAWS
-107 SLASAAATPG
+107 
-117 DAFAWTFETV
+117 FE
-127 APGVAVENLSW
+127 ALPPGVALENLSW
-138 KRGHEDWFF
+138 RRGHEDWFF
-147 RHFDHASATVVSYML
+147 RHFDHASATVMSYML
-162 ADSPKLRGR
+162 ADSPLQKGR

-206 LPEILAANHLPA
+206 LPEILRANHLPG

-223 RVRFLPEDANF
+223 RVKYLGEDANF
-234 LPFPDDS
+234 LPFADDS
-241 FDVLISWAAVEHF
+241 FDVVISWAAVEHF

-267 VLKPDGLLFIHPGL
+267 VLRSDGLLFIHPGL

-293 ASEPFFHLRKSR
+293 SSEPFFHLRKSR

-311 VFSAKANYEDR
+311 VFSAKAKYEDR

-328 PAQHWQWFNELVPIT
+328 PAQHWQWFNELNPIT

-369 EYTPETL
+369 EYKPETL
-376 SYPMQDLATNELYVS
+376 DYPMQDLATSELYVS
-391 CVNRKKKRG
+391 CVNRKKRR
-400 Q
+400 

>member
-13 IEEVAG
+13 IEEAGG

-28 VEAPVVFFPGMR
+28 VEAPVVFLPGVR
-40 LRVEGGGAVVAA
+40 LRVEGAGAVAA
-52 HSADTHYLGWL
+52 DSRDTHYLGWL
-63 PRGAYRVRAFLPGS
+63 PRGSYRVRAFLPGS
-77 LGAGRYRFTLEAHHR
+77 LGAGAHRFSLEAVHR
-92 EAMADATAASLDGAF
+92 EAMADAAAAKLEGAF
-107 SLASAAATPG
+107 TLAGPAAAPAEG
-117 DAFAWTFETV
+117 LAWSFETV
-127 APGVAVENLSW
+127 APGVAIENLSW

-147 RHFDHASATVVSYML
+147 RHFDHAAATVVSYML

-206 LPEILAANHLPA
+206 LPEILRANHLPA
-218 DTIPK
+218 DAIPK
-223 RVRFLPEDANF
+223 RVKYLGEDANF
-234 LPFPDDS
+234 LPFADDS
-241 FDVLISWAAVEHF
+241 FDVVISWAAVEHF

-259 QAMREMKR
+259 QALREMKR
-267 VLKPDGLLFIHPGL
+267 VLRPGGLLFIHPGL

-293 ASEPFFHLRKSR
+293 STEPFFHLRKSR
-305 EQIREL
+305 DEIRDI
-311 VFSAKANYEDR
+311 VFGAKPRYEDR

-328 PAQHWQWFNELVPIT
+328 PAQHWQWFNELNPIT

-376 SYPMQDLATNELYVS
+376 AYPMQDLATNELYVS
-391 CVNRKKKRG
+391 CVNRKRPKP
-400 Q
+400 

>member
-13 IEEVAG
+13 IEEAGG

-28 VEAPVVFFPGMR
+28 VEAPVVFLPGVR
-40 LRVEGGGAVVAA
+40 LRVEGAGSAA
-52 HSADTHYLGWL
+52 ADSRDTHYLGWL
-63 PRGAYRVRAFLPGS
+63 PRGSYRVRAFLPGS
-77 LGAGRYRFTLEAHHR
+77 LGAGAYRFSLEAVHR
-92 EAMADATAASLDGAF
+92 EAMADAVAAKLEGAF
-107 SLASAAATPG
+107 TLAGPAGAPADG
-117 DAFAWTFETV
+117 LAWSFETV
-127 APGVAVENLSW
+127 APGVAIENLSW

-147 RHFDHASATVVSYML
+147 RHFDHAAATVVSYML

-206 LPEILAANHLPA
+206 LPEILRANHLPA
-218 DTIPK
+218 DAIPK
-223 RVRFLPEDANF
+223 RVKYLGEDANF
-234 LPFPDDS
+234 LPFADDS
-241 FDVLISWAAVEHF
+241 FDVVVSWAAVEHF

-293 ASEPFFHLRKSR
+293 STEPFFHLRKSR
-305 EQIREL
+305 DEIREI
-311 VFSAKANYEDR
+311 VFSAKPRYEDR

-328 PAQHWQWFNELVPIT
+328 PAQHWQWFNELNPIT
-343 VTRFEQ
+343 VARFEQ

-376 SYPMQDLATNELYVS
+376 AYPMQDLATNELYVS
-391 CVNRKKKRG
+391 CVNRKRPKP
-400 Q
+400 

>member
-13 IEEVAG
+13 IEEAGG

-28 VEAPVVFFPGMR
+28 VEAPVVFLPGLR
-40 LRVEGGGAVVAA
+40 LRVEGAGEVAA
-52 HSADTHYLGWL
+52 DSRDTHYLGWL

-77 LGAGRYRFTLEAHHR
+77 LGAGAHRFSLEAVHR
-92 EAMADATAASLDGAF
+92 EAMADAAAAKLEGAF
-107 SLASAAATPG
+107 TLAGPAAAPADG
-117 DAFAWTFETV
+117 LAWSFETV
-127 APGVAVENLSW
+127 APGVAIENLSW

-147 RHFDHASATVVSYML
+147 RHFDHAAATVVSYML

-193 ELVAIDPF
+193 ELVAVDPF

-206 LPEILAANHLPA
+206 LPEILRANHLPA
-218 DTIPK
+218 DAIPK
-223 RVRFLPEDANF
+223 RVKYLGEDANF
-234 LPFPDDS
+234 LPFADDS
-241 FDVLISWAAVEHF
+241 FDVVISWAAVEHF

-259 QAMREMKR
+259 QALREMKR
-267 VLKPDGLLFIHPGL
+267 VLRPGGLLFIHPGL

-293 ASEPFFHLRKSR
+293 STEPFFHLRKSR
-305 EQIREL
+305 DEIRAI
-311 VFSAKANYEDR
+311 VFGAKPRYEDR

-328 PAQHWQWFNELVPIT
+328 PAQHWQWFNELNPIT

-376 SYPMQDLATNELYVS
+376 AYPMQDLATNELYVS
-391 CVNRKKKRG
+391 CVNRKRPKP
-400 Q
+400 

>member
-13 IEEVAG
+13 IEEAGG

-28 VEAPVVFFPGMR
+28 VEAPVVFLPGLR
-40 LRVEGGGAVVAA
+40 LRVEGAGAVAA
-52 HSADTHYLGWL
+52 DSRDTHYLGWL
-63 PRGAYRVRAFLPGS
+63 PRGAYRVRALLPGA
-77 LGAGRYRFTLEAHHR
+77 LGAGPYRFSLEAVHR
-92 EAMADATAASLDGAF
+92 EAMADAAAAKLEGAF
-107 SLASAAATPG
+107 TLAGPAAAAG
-117 DAFAWTFETV
+117 EGLAWSFETV
-127 APGVAVENLSW
+127 APGVAIENLSW

-147 RHFDHASATVVSYML
+147 RHFDHAAATVVSYML

-206 LPEILAANHLPA
+206 LPEILRANHLPA
-218 DTIPK
+218 DAIPA
-223 RVRFLPEDANF
+223 RVKYLGEDANF
-234 LPFPDDS
+234 LPFADDS
-241 FDVLISWAAVEHF
+241 FDVVISWAAVEHF

-259 QAMREMKR
+259 QALREMKR
-267 VLKPDGLLFIHPGL
+267 VLRPEGLLFIHPGL

-293 ASEPFFHLRKSR
+293 STEPFFHLRKSR
-305 EQIREL
+305 EEIRAI
-311 VFSAKANYEDR
+311 VFGSKPRYEDR

-328 PAQHWQWFNELVPIT
+328 PAQHWQWFNELNPIT

-376 SYPMQDLATNELYVS
+376 AYPMQDLATNELYVS
-391 CVNRKKKRG
+391 CVNRKRPKP
-400 Q
+400 

>member
-13 IEEVAG
+13 IEEAGG

-28 VEAPVVFFPGMR
+28 VEAPVVFLPGLR
-40 LRVEGGGAVVAA
+40 LRVEGAGEVAA
-52 HSADTHYLGWL
+52 DSRDTHYLGWL

-77 LGAGRYRFTLEAHHR
+77 LGAGAHRFSLEAVHR
-92 EAMADATAASLDGAF
+92 EAMADAAAAKLEGAF
-107 SLASAAATPG
+107 TLAGPAAAPADG
-117 DAFAWTFETV
+117 LAWSFETV
-127 APGVAVENLSW
+127 APGVAIENLSW

-147 RHFDHASATVVSYML
+147 RHFDHAAATVVSYML

-206 LPEILAANHLPA
+206 LPEILRANHLPA
-218 DTIPK
+218 DAIPK
-223 RVRFLPEDANF
+223 RVKYLGEDANF
-234 LPFPDDS
+234 LPFADDS
-241 FDVLISWAAVEHF
+241 FDVVISWAAVEHF

-259 QAMREMKR
+259 QALREMKR
-267 VLKPDGLLFIHPGL
+267 VLRPGGLLFIHPGL

-293 ASEPFFHLRKSR
+293 STEPFFHLRKSR
-305 EQIREL
+305 DEIRAI
-311 VFSAKANYEDR
+311 VFGAKPRYEDR

-328 PAQHWQWFNELVPIT
+328 PAQHWQWFNELNPIT

-376 SYPMQDLATNELYVS
+376 AYPMQDLATNELYVS
-391 CVNRKKKRG
+391 CVNRKRPKP
-400 Q
+400 

>member
-1 MSHAMKLEGPFA
+1 L
-13 IEEVAG
+13 
-19 RAALCGRLR
+19 RL
-28 VEAPVVFFPGMR
+28 A
-40 LRVEGGGAVVAA
+40 VEGGGSHVRAD
-52 HSADTHYLGWL
+52 SGDTHYLGWL
-63 PRGAYRVRAFLPGS
+63 PRGEYRVRAFLPGS
-77 LGAGRYRFTLEAHHR
+77 LGAAAYRFSVEAHHR
-92 EAMADATAASLDGAF
+92 ESMADAVAARVEGGFSLERPAASPEAG
-107 SLASAAATPG
+107 LAWSV
-117 DAFAWTFETV
+117 ETI
-127 APGVAVENLSW
+127 APGVALENLSW

-147 RHFDHASATVVSYML
+147 RHFDHAAATVVSYML

-206 LPEILAANHLPA
+206 LPAILAANHLPPDA
-218 DTIPK
+218 VPK
-223 RVRFLPEDANF
+223 RVKYLPEDANF

-241 FDVLISWAAVEHF
+241 FDVVISWAAVEHF

-259 QAMREMKR
+259 QALREIKR
-267 VLKPDGLLFIHPGL
+267 VLRPDGLLFIHPGL

-293 ASEPFFHLRKSR
+293 STEPFFHLRRSR
-305 EQIREL
+305 EQIREV
-311 VFSAKANYEDR
+311 VFGAKPRYEDR

-328 PAQHWQWFNELVPIT
+328 PEQHWQWFNELNPIT
-343 VTRFEQ
+343 VARFEQ

-359 RVAIRTEGLV
+359 RVALRTEGLV

-391 CVNRKKKRG
+391 CVSRKRRR
-400 Q
+400 

>member
-13 IEEVAG
+13 IEEAGG

-28 VEAPVVFFPGMR
+28 VEAPVVFLPGLR
-40 LRVEGGGAVVAA
+40 LRVEGASAIAA
-52 HSADTHYLGWL
+52 DSRDTHYLGWL

-77 LGAGRYRFTLEAHHR
+77 LGAGAHRFSLEAVHR
-92 EAMADATAASLDGAF
+92 EAMADAAAAKLEGAF
-107 SLASAAATPG
+107 TLAGPAAAPADG
-117 DAFAWTFETV
+117 LAWSFETV
-127 APGVAVENLSW
+127 APGVAIENLSW

-147 RHFDHASATVVSYML
+147 RHFDHAAATVVSYML

-206 LPEILAANHLPA
+206 LPEILRANHLPA
-218 DTIPK
+218 DAIPK
-223 RVRFLPEDANF
+223 RVKYLGEDANF
-234 LPFPDDS
+234 LPFADDS
-241 FDVLISWAAVEHF
+241 FDVVISWAAVEHF

-259 QAMREMKR
+259 QALREMKR
-267 VLKPDGLLFIHPGL
+267 VLRPEGLLFIHPGL

-293 ASEPFFHLRKSR
+293 STEPFFHLRKSR
-305 EQIREL
+305 EEIRAI
-311 VFSAKANYEDR
+311 VFGAKPRYEDR

-328 PAQHWQWFNELVPIT
+328 PAQHWQWFNELNPIT

-376 SYPMQDLATNELYVS
+376 AYPMQDLATNELYVS
-391 CVNRKKKRG
+391 CVNRKRPKP
-400 Q
+400 

>member
-13 IEEVAG
+13 IEEAGG

-28 VEAPVVFFPGMR
+28 VEAPVVFLPGLR
-40 LRVEGGGAVVAA
+40 LRVEGAGAIAA
-52 HSADTHYLGWL
+52 DSRDTHYLGWL
-63 PRGAYRVRAFLPGS
+63 PRGSYRVRAFLPGS
-77 LGAGRYRFTLEAHHR
+77 LGAGACRFSLEAVHR
-92 EAMADATAASLDGAF
+92 EAMADAVAAKLEGAF
-107 SLASAAATPG
+107 TLAGPAAAPADG
-117 DAFAWTFETV
+117 LAWSFETV
-127 APGVAVENLSW
+127 APGVAIENLSW

-147 RHFDHASATVVSYML
+147 RHFDHAAATVVSYML

-206 LPEILAANHLPA
+206 LPEILRANHLPA
-218 DTIPK
+218 DAIPK
-223 RVRFLPEDANF
+223 RVKYLGEDANF
-234 LPFPDDS
+234 LPFADDS
-241 FDVLISWAAVEHF
+241 FDVVISWAAVEHF

-259 QAMREMKR
+259 QALREMKR
-267 VLKPDGLLFIHPGL
+267 VLRPGGLLFIHPGL

-293 ASEPFFHLRKSR
+293 STEPFFHLRKSR
-305 EQIREL
+305 EEIRAI
-311 VFSAKANYEDR
+311 VFGAKPRYEDR

-328 PAQHWQWFNELVPIT
+328 PAQHWQWFNELNPIT

-376 SYPMQDLATNELYVS
+376 AYPMQDLATNELYVS
-391 CVNRKKKRG
+391 CVNRKRPKP
-400 Q
+400 

>member
-13 IEEVAG
+13 VEEAGG

-28 VEAPVVFFPGMR
+28 VEAPVVFLPGLR
-40 LRVEGGGAVVAA
+40 LRVEGAGAVAA
-52 HSADTHYLGWL
+52 DSRDTHYVGWL
-63 PRGAYRVRAFLPGS
+63 PRGSYRVRAFLPGS
-77 LGAGRYRFTLEAHHR
+77 LGAGACRFSLEAVHR
-92 EAMADATAASLDGAF
+92 EAMADAVAAKLEGAF
-107 SLASAAATPG
+107 TLAGPAAAPADG
-117 DAFAWTFETV
+117 VAWSFETV
-127 APGVAVENLSW
+127 APGVAIENLSW

-147 RHFDHASATVVSYML
+147 RHFDHAAATVVSYML
-162 ADSPKLRGR
+162 ADSPKLKGR

-206 LPEILAANHLPA
+206 LPEILRANHLPA
-218 DTIPK
+218 DAIPA
-223 RVRFLPEDANF
+223 RVKYLGEDANF
-234 LPFPDDS
+234 LPFADDS
-241 FDVLISWAAVEHF
+241 FDVVISWAAVEHF

-259 QAMREMKR
+259 QALREMKR
-267 VLKPDGLLFIHPGL
+267 VLRPEGLLFIHPGL

-293 ASEPFFHLRKSR
+293 STEPFFHLRKSR
-305 EQIREL
+305 EEIRAI
-311 VFSAKANYEDR
+311 VFGSKPRYEDR

-328 PAQHWQWFNELVPIT
+328 PAQHWQWFNELNPIT

-376 SYPMQDLATNELYVS
+376 AYPMQDLATNELYVS
-391 CVNRKKKRG
+391 CVNRKRPKP
-400 Q
+400 